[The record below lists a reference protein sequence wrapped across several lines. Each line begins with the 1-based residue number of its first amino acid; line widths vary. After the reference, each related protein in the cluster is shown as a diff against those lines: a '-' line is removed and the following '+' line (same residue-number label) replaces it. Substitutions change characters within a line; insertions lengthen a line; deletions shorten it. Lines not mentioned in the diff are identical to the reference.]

1 MGAILDRFDVTINGQ
16 TGYEAYT
23 DIDNFNV
30 THTPD
35 TMARTATLR
44 IIEND
49 QFYESGNDIAVGH
62 KVIIRAYSEQ
72 VVGSLETIAV
82 GTIIDKIVPEDG
94 GAYIEINITDDLYRL
109 DRCFIRF
116 SINSKTITKDLY
128 LFFKDDGSGSG
139 GPGQYVRK
147 AELRELVGSDYFI
160 PFEDMDAI
168 PLHSLRRKKDGE
180 RSIYINFNEYE
191 IQYQK
196 KELVFRAAQVDPD
209 DNANALPD
217 QDAPAPD
224 GWFTGSTA
232 DLGTDQDW
240 TYRAVASFFV
250 NPDYPTRNTDDTTIE
265 NLMRDRVFVGTQQSE
280 TGGCGYTSSQL
291 NLTFSYTKGAAVTIR
306 DRHAE
311 GMRVSAY
318 TPGSSD
324 ITVSDGDAWTGVA
337 TLYYYDTQGAYQE
350 ATISSILGD
359 VLTLSAS
366 PPGMVAGIRVYG
378 GNQLG
383 IVVAI
388 SHANASMYKEIA
400 NFTDVVIDGTTYF
413 IREVRSNTSLVLVNA
428 NENGDFSGLGAS
440 GDMTYPT
447 IEYTGLQI
455 RRLNW
460 DKDKGSVGD
469 LIQFCYDNQLLPIN
483 YFFQHIPH
491 VDIIRGRL
499 DRQYK
504 AEVSAVAG
512 AVLTVDD
519 VDGFYPGQR
528 IAYYDTTDS
537 VWREATIST
546 VDYGTVATPVEK
558 ITLTAAPTNFASGTI
573 YADCKIAYRQQS
585 CEHSISLEDAFCRCE
600 IVSTTNAALPLLN
613 PDLTSTLA
621 AAPAGSW
628 TITGD
633 ADNMVDD
640 KISTMFLL
648 QWQDTGAGLVEGDPE
663 EWGMTPL
670 PWEIARWDMGQ
681 LEPVSKVMLQ
691 VGYTADTLEI
701 AQDGYLELP
710 LLTVEGC
717 AEDVAL
723 GSADKWSPVSSKLIA
738 HQFDPRTPNTG
749 DFFFDCDLLT
759 EFRHVRIV
767 VDRPFFY
774 KQTENFFGTPTRNR
788 DVPILNLQLYKRP
801 QIRYTSQD
809 EEVSQS
815 LLSPTD
821 QITPHIGNHPF
832 AQLTDKGA
840 VISAIAGAGPYV
852 LTVPA
857 GHNIIAGDVVEFWDT
872 SAGEPHS
879 GTDSSTTVA
888 SVTAT
893 SITVPAKPATLAATD
908 EIGALRRWML
918 DSTGIWR
925 DLLAK
930 NLLASMFSTIQP
942 ILIEENESAQN
953 GWDAQTIA
961 VLRLYENLIT
971 LRDGTATVLFDPYIR
986 LRSQVITSSLFGPE
1000 KVSGLSWSAYEQ
1012 SLSLRQYNVTAEQI
1026 AAGEE

>member
-1 MGAILDRFDVTINGQ
+1 MGATIDRYDVDINGQ
-16 TGYEAYT
+16 SGYEVYVDA
-23 DIDNFNV
+23 DAFNIA
-30 THTPD
+30 HTPD

-44 IIEND
+44 IIENE

-62 KVIIRAYSEQ
+62 EVIIKAWRERKTNSET
-72 VVGSLETIAV
+72 LIV
-82 GTIIDKIVPEDG
+82 GTVIDKIVPEDG

-109 DRCFIRF
+109 DRCNVRF

-139 GPGQYVRK
+139 GPGQYTRK

-160 PFEDMDAI
+160 PFEDMDTI

-196 KELVFRAAQVDPD
+196 KELVFRNAQVDPD
-209 DNANALPD
+209 DNSNALPD
-217 QDAPAPD
+217 QDTPAPD
-224 GWFTGSTA
+224 GWFTGATA
-232 DLGTDQDW
+232 DLGVDQDW
-240 TYRAVASFFV
+240 TYRAVGSFFV
-250 NPDYPTRNTDDTTIE
+250 NPDFPTRNTDETTIE
-265 NLMRDRVFVGTQQSE
+265 NLMRDRVFPGTQLSE
-280 TGGCGYTSSQL
+280 TGGLGFTSSQL
-291 NLTFSYTKGAAVTIR
+291 NLSFTYTKGASVTIR
-306 DRHAE
+306 DRHQE

-337 TLYYYDTQGAYQE
+337 TLWYYDSQGAYRT

-359 VLTLSAS
+359 VLTLSAT
-366 PPGMVAGIRVYG
+366 PVGMVAGIRVYG

-383 IVVAI
+383 VLVTIASTPTTLYKDIV
-388 SHANASMYKEIA
+388 
-400 NFTDVVIDGTTYF
+400 NFTDVVIDDVVYF
-413 IREVRSNTSLVLVNA
+413 IREIRDDETLVLVNA
-428 NENGDFSGLGAS
+428 NETGDFSGLAAS
-440 GDMTYPT
+440 GDLTYPT
-447 IEYTGLQI
+447 LEYTGLQV

-460 DKDKGSVGD
+460 DKDKGNVGD
-469 LIQFCYDNQLLPIN
+469 LIQFCYDNQLLPVN
-483 YFFQHIPH
+483 YYFQHVPH
-491 VDIIRGRL
+491 LDVIRGRI

-504 AEVSAVAG
+504 AEVSGVAG

-519 VDGFYPGQR
+519 VDGFYPDQS
-528 IAYYDTTDS
+528 ICYYDTTDS
-537 VWREATIST
+537 VWREATILS

-558 ITLTAAPTNFASGTI
+558 ITLTAAPTNFTSGTI
-573 YADCKIAYRQQS
+573 YADCRIAYRQES

-600 IVSTTNAALPLLN
+600 VISTANAALPLLN
-613 PDLTSTLA
+613 PDLTSSLA

-633 ADNMVDD
+633 ADDMVDD
-640 KISTMFLL
+640 SINTMYLL
-648 QWQDTGAGLVEGDPE
+648 QWQDTGSGLVEGDPE

-670 PWEIARWDMGQ
+670 PWEIAAWDMAQ

-701 AQDGYLELP
+701 APDGYLELP

-723 GSADKWSPVSSKLIA
+723 GSATKWSPVSSKCIA
-738 HQFDPRTPNTG
+738 RQFDPRNPNVG
-749 DFFFDCDLLT
+749 DMFFECDLLT

-788 DVPILNLQLYKRP
+788 DVPILNIQLYKRP
-801 QIRYTSQD
+801 QIRYTAQD

-815 LLSPTD
+815 QLAPTG
-821 QITPHIGNHPF
+821 QITPHIGSHPF
-832 AQLTDKGA
+832 AQLTNKGA
-840 VISAIAGAGPYV
+840 VISGVAGAGPYT

-857 GHNIIAGDVVEFWDT
+857 GHNIVGGDTVAFWDT
-872 SAGEPHS
+872 SAGEPFS
-879 GTDSSTTVA
+879 GTDSSQVVA

-893 SITVPAKPATLAATD
+893 TVVVPAIPAGLAATD
-908 EIGALRRWML
+908 EVGDIRRWMMDAL
-918 DSTGIWR
+918 GIWR

-930 NLLASMFSTIQP
+930 NLLASMFSDIQP
-942 ILIEENESAQN
+942 ILIEENESAQD
-953 GWDAQTIA
+953 GYDAQLIA
-961 VLRLYENLIT
+961 VLRLYESLIT
-971 LRDGTATVLFDPYIR
+971 LRDGTATVLFDPFVR
-986 LRSQVITSSLFGPE
+986 LRSQVVTSSLFPPE
-1000 KVSGLSWSAYEQ
+1000 KVSGLSWNAYDQ
-1012 SLSLRQYNVTAEQI
+1012 SMSLRQYNVTAEQI
-1026 AAGEE
+1026 AAGDE